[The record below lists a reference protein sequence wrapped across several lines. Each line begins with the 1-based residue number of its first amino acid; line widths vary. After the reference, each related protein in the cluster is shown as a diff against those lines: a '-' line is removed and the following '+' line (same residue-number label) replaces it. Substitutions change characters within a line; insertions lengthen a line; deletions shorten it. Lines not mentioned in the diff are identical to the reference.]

1 MVSWRGK
8 NHFDS
13 KKLQSI
19 VTKYNGWYVSDDF
32 NLLVKRELV
41 RSTRSGLP
49 VSQVLFE
56 LSNRHK
62 NSGLITEE
70 VYSNFLALLIE
81 SINDHSRISDV
92 KILTDDQSK
101 IAILLVDTSLEGAKA
116 FIEKLLGKFFIRIQT
131 QLHLGYVN
139 PINAITVSV
148 YPFNAIKKLNQING
162 TPLVVNSLELAGS
175 ANGYANHNGS
185 EQPFGYT
192 NGHLN
197 AIAEKTYEE
206 QVESQAIANTADLR
220 EMKSPIILDALPK
233 SFSQRI
239 YLFLKRLL
247 DIIGALAGIILSL
260 PFFLIIPVA
269 IKLTSKGPVLFKQ
282 ERIGYGA
289 KPFTFLKFRTM
300 KTDSGDQI
308 HKDYVRKHIEGKTE
322 EINNGNAEKPLYKL
336 NNDPRITR
344 VGRFLRKTSLDEL
357 PQFFNVLI
365 GDMSLVGPRPP
376 IPYEVEF
383 YRNWHL
389 RRVMEVKPGIT
400 GLWQVYGR
408 NKTTFDNM
416 VRLDLQYVRK
426 KSIFFD
432 LKIIFKTVTVM
443 LNTRAGL

>member
-56 LSNRHK
+56 LSNHHK

-116 FIEKLLGKFFIRIQT
+116 FIEKLLSKFFIRIQT

-139 PINAITVSV
+139 PINSITVSV

-162 TPLVVNSLELAGS
+162 TPLVVNNLELAGN
-175 ANGYANHNGS
+175 ANGYANHNGG
-185 EQPFGYT
+185 EQPYGYT
-192 NGHLN
+192 NGHIT
-197 AIAEKTYEE
+197 AIAEKTYEK
-206 QVESQAIANTADLR
+206 QVESQAIANSADLR

-233 SFSQRI
+233 SLSQRI

-322 EINNGNAEKPLYKL
+322 EINNGDAEKPLYKI
-336 NNDPRITR
+336 NNDPRITK
-344 VGRFLRKTSLDEL
+344 VGHILRKTSLDEL

-383 YRNWHL
+383 YKNWHL

>member
-13 KKLQSI
+13 KTLQSI

-62 NSGLITEE
+62 NSGLVTEE

-101 IAILLVDTSLEGAKA
+101 IAILLVDTPLEGAKA
-116 FIEKLLGKFFIRIQT
+116 FIEKLLNKFFIRIQT

-139 PINAITVSV
+139 PINSITVSV
-148 YPFNAIKKLNQING
+148 YPFNAVKKLKQING
-162 TPLVVNSLELAGS
+162 TPLKVNSLELAGS
-175 ANGYANHNGS
+175 NNGYADHNGD
-185 EQPFGYT
+185 EQPFDYT
-192 NGHLN
+192 NGHMN
-197 AIAEKTYEE
+197 AIAEKTYQA

-220 EMKSPIILDALPK
+220 EMKSPIILDVLPK
-233 SFSQRI
+233 SFSQRA

-260 PFFLIIPVA
+260 PFFLIIPIA

-289 KPFTFLKFRTM
+289 KPFTFLIRYGFPLQM
-300 KTDSGDQI
+300 
-308 HKDYVRKHIEGKTE
+308 V
-322 EINNGNAEKPLYKL
+322 EK
-336 NNDPRITR
+336 
-344 VGRFLRKTSLDEL
+344 SL
-357 PQFFNVLI
+357 Q
-365 GDMSLVGPRPP
+365 
-376 IPYEVEF
+376 
-383 YRNWHL
+383 
-389 RRVMEVKPGIT
+389 
-400 GLWQVYGR
+400 
-408 NKTTFDNM
+408 
-416 VRLDLQYVRK
+416 
-426 KSIFFD
+426 
-432 LKIIFKTVTVM
+432 
-443 LNTRAGL
+443 